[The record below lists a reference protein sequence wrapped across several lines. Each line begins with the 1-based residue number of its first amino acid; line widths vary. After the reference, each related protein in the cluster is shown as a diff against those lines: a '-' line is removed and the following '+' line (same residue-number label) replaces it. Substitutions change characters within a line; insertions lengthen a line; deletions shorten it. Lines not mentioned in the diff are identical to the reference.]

1 MAVRRQAILQE
12 PCRYYAPLCN
22 PLVCSYS
29 ENAQQETRNKDGR
42 ERGMVP
48 MLSRKISKA
57 RWSVGGAF
65 VMTDSAKLPVRWLKY
80 PLHSGG
86 RNIYIYI
93 RKYTCI
99 LSLSVAY

>member
-42 ERGMVP
+42 ERGRNGPDVIAENKQSSME
-48 MLSRKISKA
+48 
-57 RWSVGGAF
+57 RWW
-65 VMTDSAKLPVRWLKY
+65 R
-80 PLHSGG
+80 
-86 RNIYIYI
+86 I
-93 RKYTCI
+93 RDDR
-99 LSLSVAY
+99 

>member
-42 ERGMVP
+42 ERGNGPDVIAENKQSSME
-48 MLSRKISKA
+48 
-57 RWSVGGAF
+57 RWW
-65 VMTDSAKLPVRWLKY
+65 R
-80 PLHSGG
+80 
-86 RNIYIYI
+86 I
-93 RKYTCI
+93 RDDR
-99 LSLSVAY
+99 